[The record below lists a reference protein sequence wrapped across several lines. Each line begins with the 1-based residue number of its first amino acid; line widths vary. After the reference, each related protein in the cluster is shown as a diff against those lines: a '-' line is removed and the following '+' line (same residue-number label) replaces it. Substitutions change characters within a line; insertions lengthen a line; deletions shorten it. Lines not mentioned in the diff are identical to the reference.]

1 MARSLETVI
10 ADWQSN
16 ADAADRIGEGVKARL
31 IRTIIREVSDA
42 AADYLVFASE
52 TEAIL
57 YSAKSK
63 EWLRRQF
70 PIWERQGNARW
81 NGRKLRLYRRCVLPR
96 RAEIGR
102 TMADAEQTARHDEST
117 RISA

>member
-1 MARSLETVI
+1 MHRSLETVI

-16 ADAADRIGEGVKARL
+16 ADAADRIGEADKAKL
-31 IRTIIREVSDA
+31 IRTIVREVSDA
-42 AADYLVFASE
+42 AADYLVFTSE

-63 EWLRRQF
+63 NWLRRQF
-70 PIWERQGNARW
+70 AIWERQGNAKW

-102 TMADAEQTARHDEST
+102 TVADAEQEARRDESV
-117 RISA
+117 RYSA